1 MPFIKTH
8 SIMSTLEAKTI
19 YTIYAESTPNPTTMK
34 FVANRMLLD
43 HGLAEYTS
51 FEEAKGSPLALALF
65 KFPFVQGVFIQSN
78 FITVLKSDMLSW
90 QDVVLELREFIR
102 DFLNGGGIVI
112 TEMPDMSTATHEQA
126 TAMAG
131 HAEPASQLEEQII
144 AILEEEIRPAVAQD
158 GGNITFKSFNDG
170 VVSVVLRGACS
181 GCPSSTITLKNG
193 IETLLKNRLPGEI
206 KEVVAING

>member
-1 MPFIKTH
+1 MTMETKIVFTV
-8 SIMSTLEAKTI
+8 
-19 YTIYAESTPNPTTMK
+19 YAESTPNPSTMK
-34 FVANRMLLD
+34 FVANRMLLE

-51 FEEAKGSPLALALF
+51 VEDAKGSPLALALF

-102 DFLNGGGIVI
+102 DFLNDGGIVI
-112 TEMPDMSTATHEQA
+112 TELPDMATATIQQA
-126 TAMAG
+126 TTMAG
-131 HAEPASQLEEQII
+131 HAEPANALEEQII
-144 AILEEEIRPAVAQD
+144 AILEDEIRPAVAQD
-158 GGNITFKSFNDG
+158 GGNITFKGFSDG

-193 IETLLKNRLPGEI
+193 IESLLKNRLPGEVR
-206 KEVVAING
+206 EVVAING

>member
-1 MPFIKTH
+1 
-8 SIMSTLEAKTI
+8 MSTLEAKII
-19 YTIYAESTPNPTTMK
+19 YTIYAESTPNPSTMK
-34 FVANRMLLD
+34 FVANRILLE

-51 FEEAKGSPLALALF
+51 MEDAKGSPLALELF

-102 DFLNGGGIVI
+102 DFLNGGGIII
-112 TEMPDMSTATHEQA
+112 TEMPDMSTATQEQA

-158 GGNITFKSFNDG
+158 GGNITFKGFNDG

-206 KEVVAING
+206 REVVAING

>member
-1 MPFIKTH
+1 METKT
-8 SIMSTLEAKTI
+8 L
-19 YTIYAESTPNPTTMK
+19 YTVYAESTPNPTTMK
-34 FVANRMLLD
+34 FVANRILLE

-51 FEEAKGSPLALALF
+51 FEEAKGSPMALALF
-65 KFPFVQGVFIQSN
+65 KFPFVQGVFIQGN
-78 FITVLKSDMLSW
+78 FITVQKNGMVGW
-90 QDVVLELREFIR
+90 QDVVLELREFVR

-112 TEMPDMSTATHEQA
+112 TELPDMKEPTIQEA

-131 HAEPASQLEEQII
+131 HAEPSSQLEEQII

-158 GGNITFKSFNDG
+158 GGNITFKGLNDG

-206 KEVVAING
+206 KKVVAING

>member
-1 MPFIKTH
+1 
-8 SIMSTLEAKTI
+8 
-19 YTIYAESTPNPTTMK
+19 
-34 FVANRMLLD
+34 
-43 HGLAEYTS
+43 
-51 FEEAKGSPLALALF
+51 
-65 KFPFVQGVFIQSN
+65 
-78 FITVLKSDMLSW
+78 
-90 QDVVLELREFIR
+90 
-102 DFLNGGGIVI
+102 
-112 TEMPDMSTATHEQA
+112 
-126 TAMAG
+126 MAG

-158 GGNITFKSFNDG
+158 GGNITFKGLNDG